1 LPGGRVEA
9 LETTSDALRREM
21 KEEIGQ
27 TIEVGRLLWVV
38 ENFFNLQGTPYHEF
52 KVTFNSDDVLIFDN
66 PVSGE
71 YQDCN

>member
-1 LPGGRVEA
+1 
-9 LETTSDALRREM
+9 M